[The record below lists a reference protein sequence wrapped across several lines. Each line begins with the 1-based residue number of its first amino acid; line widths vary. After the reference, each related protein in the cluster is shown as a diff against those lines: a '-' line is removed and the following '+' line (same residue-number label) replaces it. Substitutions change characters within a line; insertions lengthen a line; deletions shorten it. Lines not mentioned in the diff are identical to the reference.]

1 MLVTLTYRKDHSFT
15 HSPLKNEIF
24 NYTDHFVF
32 CVADRRFGSQ
42 NTLQQHGVTT
52 PIRNNSLL
60 SLQNVRT
67 LQQQRLYTEC
77 PTLSTKISSSITA
90 SGPNALS
97 PIDSIIAT
105 MNSIHQAITDLPLG
119 EETAD
124 VQNGRKRMWTLTEV
138 SSSCEDDKRA
148 SSGHQALE
156 CTGETCVQRRSGT
169 QRTSGQ
175 VNSAYVEDPVVLDN
189 TEGDDD
195 GGGGGGGGG
204 DDDDDD
210 DVFVSGTVAT
220 RSPNMVVLSET
231 PFVGNTVMENRC
243 DIIQNLERG
252 FPHESMEKFELGVR
266 RKGSISNENP
276 VVTSFPEYSSRLH
289 RPISLAMC
297 DIDISNKTLDDHD
310 KTELS
315 PSLCR
320 MKGVIVA
327 SSDRTNFNNA
337 EVLRLGSEN
346 NVNSAEISDK
356 NRTSISSENLR
367 LSPLKIVGE
376 FLFHTNSKKST
387 RLKGV
392 SDDSCELKKNDVDCK
407 VSCDSHSTRQ
417 MQRLKDSETVQEN
430 GSVISK
436 CEVTK
441 CVDDVAV

>member
-1 MLVTLTYRKDHSFT
+1 
-15 HSPLKNEIF
+15 
-24 NYTDHFVF
+24 
-32 CVADRRFGSQ
+32 
-42 NTLQQHGVTT
+42 
-52 PIRNNSLL
+52 
-60 SLQNVRT
+60 
-67 LQQQRLYTEC
+67 
-77 PTLSTKISSSITA
+77 
-90 SGPNALS
+90 
-97 PIDSIIAT
+97 

-138 SSSCEDDKRA
+138 SSSCEDDKHA
-148 SSGHQALE
+148 SSGHLALQ
-156 CTGETCVQRRSGT
+156 CTGETCVKRRSST
-169 QRTSGQ
+169 RRKSGQ
-175 VNSAYVEDPVVLDN
+175 VNSAYIEDPVVLDN
-189 TEGDDD
+189 TEGD
-195 GGGGGGGGG
+195 

-220 RSPNMVVLSET
+220 WSPNMAVLSET
-231 PFVGNTVMENRC
+231 PFVGNTVTEDRC

-252 FPHESMEKFELGVR
+252 FPHESMEQFEHGVWC
-266 RKGSISNENP
+266 KGSISKENP
-276 VVTSFPEYSSRLH
+276 VVTNFPEYSSQLQ

-320 MKGVIVA
+320 MKEVIVA
-327 SSDRTNFNNA
+327 NSERTNFNNA

-346 NVNSAEISDK
+346 NVNSAEINDK
-356 NRTSISSENLR
+356 NRTSVSSENLR

-387 RLKGV
+387 RLKEGV
-392 SDDSCELKKNDVDCK
+392 SDDSCKLKKNDVDSK
-407 VSCDSHSTRQ
+407 VSCDSHSTRH
-417 MQRLKDSETVQEN
+417 MQRLKEPETVQEN

-441 CVDDVAV
+441 RVDDRAM

>member
-1 MLVTLTYRKDHSFT
+1 MDHLFA
-15 HSPLKNEIF
+15 HSPLKSEIF
-24 NYTDHFVF
+24 NYTDHFVSF
-32 CVADRRFGSQ
+32 VADRRFGSQ

-52 PIRNNSLL
+52 PTRNNSQL

-77 PTLSTKISSSITA
+77 STLSTKISSSPNA
-90 SGPNALS
+90 SGTNALS
-97 PIDSIIAT
+97 PIESIIAT
-105 MNSIHQAITDLPLG
+105 MNSIHQAISDLPLG
-119 EETAD
+119 EETVA

-138 SSSCEDDKRA
+138 SSSCEDDKHA
-148 SSGHQALE
+148 NSGHLALQ
-156 CTGETCVQRRSGT
+156 CMGETCVQRRSST

-175 VNSAYVEDPVVLDN
+175 VNSAYIEDPVVLDN
-189 TEGDDD
+189 TEGD
-195 GGGGGGGGG
+195 GE
-204 DDDDDD
+204 DDDD
-210 DVFVSGTVAT
+210 DVFVSGNVAT
-220 RSPNMVVLSET
+220 WSPNMAVLSET
-231 PFVGNTVMENRC
+231 PFVGNTVTENRC

-252 FPHESMEKFELGVR
+252 FPHESVEQFEPGVW

-315 PSLCR
+315 PSLCK
-320 MKGVIVA
+320 MKEVIVA
-327 SSDRTNFNNA
+327 NSDRTNFNNA

-346 NVNSAEISDK
+346 NVNSAEMSDK

-387 RLKGV
+387 CLKEGV
-392 SDDSCELKKNDVDCK
+392 SDDSCELKKNDVHCK
-407 VSCDSHSTRQ
+407 VSCDSHSTRH

-441 CVDDVAV
+441 CMDDMAM

>member
-1 MLVTLTYRKDHSFT
+1 MLVTLTYHKNHLFT

-24 NYTDHFVF
+24 NYSDHFAF

-60 SLQNVRT
+60 LLQNVRT

-77 PTLSTKISSSITA
+77 PTLSTKISSSTTA
-90 SGPNALS
+90 SGPNAQS

-105 MNSIHQAITDLPLG
+105 MNSIHQAITDLPLD
-119 EETAD
+119 EENAD
-124 VQNGRKRMWTLTEV
+124 VQKGRKRMWTLTEV

-148 SSGHQALE
+148 SSGHLALE
-156 CTGETCVQRRSGT
+156 CTGETCVRRRSGT

-175 VNSAYVEDPVVLDN
+175 VNSAYIEDPVVLDN
-189 TEGDDD
+189 TED
-195 GGGGGGGGG
+195 

-220 RSPNMVVLSET
+220 WSPNMAVLSET
-231 PFVGNTVMENRC
+231 PFVGNTVTENRC

-252 FPHESMEKFELGVR
+252 FPHQSMEQFELGVQ

-276 VVTSFPEYSSRLH
+276 VVASIPEYSSQLH
-289 RPISLAMC
+289 QPISLAMC

-320 MKGVIVA
+320 MKEVIVA
-327 SSDRTNFNNA
+327 NSDRTNFNNA

-387 RLKGV
+387 RLKEGV
-392 SDDSCELKKNDVDCK
+392 SDDSHELKKNDVDSK
-407 VSCDSHSTRQ
+407 VSRDSHSTRQ

-441 CVDDVAV
+441 CVDDVAM